1 MVFTSPPRIPS
12 RRVWK
17 RLAFQEEIL
26 QKCVR
31 KTPLWR
37 TTTTLSNKVVLQRIN
52 WGARQQHCYC
62 HTWDVQKKCRNSNE
76 VVVAMSKQRRWK
88 KESHCCRG
96 FFLTLWILFFRL
108 LYFFQTILF
117 WWWCN
122 RRATTQQTLL
132 TSCII
137 KICSHYATSLMVSVR
152 GILTTKWW
160 HSCMGISLF
169 CSNNYNDHLL
179 DFISTSSTIIDTKGL
194 NFKSCYKLTNIW
206 CFIKKVSFLKSLT

>member
-96 FFLTLWILFFRL
+96 FFLTLWILFFGFFTFFKFKQFCFDATDARRRSRPCWLPALSKSARIMRL
-108 LYFFQTILF
+108 
-117 WWWCN
+117 
-122 RRATTQQTLL
+122 
-132 TSCII
+132 
-137 KICSHYATSLMVSVR
+137 H
-152 GILTTKWW
+152 
-160 HSCMGISLF
+160 
-169 CSNNYNDHLL
+169 
-179 DFISTSSTIIDTKGL
+179 
-194 NFKSCYKLTNIW
+194 
-206 CFIKKVSFLKSLT
+206 

>member
-1 MVFTSPPRIPS
+1 MSARLRFGAQQQPCRIKSCFSASTEARGSSTATVTLEMFKRSAEIQMKLSLPCLS
-12 RRVWK
+12 RRGGEK
-17 RLAFQEEIL
+17 
-26 QKCVR
+26 KSH
-31 KTPLWR
+31 T
-37 TTTTLSNKVVLQRIN
+37 VV
-52 WGARQQHCYC
+52 
-62 HTWDVQKKCRNSNE
+62 E
-76 VVVAMSKQRRWK
+76 
-88 KESHCCRG
+88 G
-96 FFLTLWILFFRL
+96 FSDNVDPFFRL

-194 NFKSCYKLTNIW
+194 DFKSCYKLTNIW
-206 CFIKKVSFLKSLT
+206 CIIKKVSFLKSLT

>member
-88 KESHCCRG
+88 KESRCCRG
-96 FFLTLWILFFRL
+96 FFLTLWILFFGFFTFFKQFCFDDDATDARRRSRPCWLPALSKSARIMRL
-108 LYFFQTILF
+108 
-117 WWWCN
+117 
-122 RRATTQQTLL
+122 
-132 TSCII
+132 
-137 KICSHYATSLMVSVR
+137 H
-152 GILTTKWW
+152 
-160 HSCMGISLF
+160 
-169 CSNNYNDHLL
+169 
-179 DFISTSSTIIDTKGL
+179 
-194 NFKSCYKLTNIW
+194 
-206 CFIKKVSFLKSLT
+206 